1 MNIIAPPGYNPIV
14 EGSCRSS
21 LLFVCAP
28 TGKEDELMAISEPA
42 YCREGFSQLVA
53 MLRSRSHGK
62 ILGEVCYGHWLI
74 ARPNDLTWTDGSPSN
89 KIQLIRNGRFYYA
102 QDISEEGACHWE
114 AVQDGLNNINA
125 LLGSM
130 GLGDIQITSTD
141 NSLLLGRRLGRTAR
155 YIVSV
160 PKIFATN
167 TWTLSLATYITRG
180 LLTRGEEVLDT
191 LLGCLPSS
199 GSYVRLGMGSVP
211 LVEAALRYM
220 SKVRPATYKR
230 MTAHGW
236 SLTFGVSSL
245 FVGAGRALA
254 YMAERGA
261 SSETGVGY
269 ACSSGSKQEHNEIHN
284 LVEYLQQL

>member
-1 MNIIAPPGYNPIV
+1 MNIIAPPGYSPIV
-14 EGSCRSS
+14 EGSYRSS

-28 TGKEDELMAISEPA
+28 TDKEDELMAISEPA

-62 ILGEVCYGHWLI
+62 VLWEVCYGHRLI
-74 ARPNDLTWTDGSPSN
+74 ARPTDLTWTDGSPRN
-89 KIQLIRNGRFYYA
+89 KIQLIRNGRFYYGH
-102 QDISEEGACHWE
+102 DVHEEGAHHWR

-141 NSLLLGRRLGRTAR
+141 NSLLLGRRLDRTAR
-155 YIVSV
+155 YIISV

-180 LLTRGEEVLDT
+180 LLMKVDDVLET

-220 SKVRPATYKR
+220 SKVSPVPYTRVTS
-230 MTAHGW
+230 HGW

-245 FVGAGRALA
+245 FLSAGRALA
-254 YMAERGA
+254 YMADRGV
-261 SSETGVGY
+261 SSETGAGY
-269 ACSSGSKQEHNEIHN
+269 ACQSGSKQEHNEIHN